1 MLKLDDK
8 TLNYAKEH
16 DFDIVVSLN
25 VYSCG

>member
-8 TLNYAKEH
+8 TLNYAKER